1 MKEGF
6 WTPTAAYV
14 LAVTVLLL
22 SLSAGPGAA
31 AGPGQ
36 TPAGKA
42 PTFQTIREIPLPE
55 DLESVWDMK
64 VKGDGSLVVYVAP
77 LRSNLEPVL
86 MADATRLKNT
96 LLETAKQARAK
107 NNDPRISVEPD
118 DYAFAMIKQ
127 IEISPFN
134 KAVQTAGIFSGV
146 EGGWEWVAYY
156 VDTTKAGP
164 FILINELTAPEFRP
178 VSFAVGVFPSFLSL
192 PPANKEIAYW
202 ARPGTKFVL
211 MVGQQQMIT
220 LDEGLQPRGP
230 ALFFRGA
237 PVNTVYAAGSEAKG
251 TALYFN
257 LQKLTGEFG
266 GIEPA
271 LNVQGPS
278 AGYLARTGNTTK
290 LFMSGVEIASGF
302 VPDHGLAYYAGGG
315 ACAFAAIQDGRQ
327 YVVKSSLK
335 APTTFVRA
343 TKDRDFGHVVDLA
356 FNSLASKVAYIAEDK
371 SREWIMVDDQ
381 PVTPEF
387 DRVAYNLESY
397 QWGGPLVFAGYDAAR
412 RVIVVGKI

>member
-1 MKEGF
+1 MKKGS
-6 WTPTAAYV
+6 WKPTAALV
-14 LAVTVLLL
+14 LAVTASLL
-22 SLSAGPGAA
+22 SLSAGPAQTAA
-31 AGPGQ
+31 A
-36 TPAGKA
+36 KA
-42 PTFQTIREIPLPE
+42 PAFQAIREIPLPE
-55 DLESVWDMK
+55 DLDSVWDMR

-77 LRSNLEPVL
+77 LKSNLEPVL
-86 MADATRLKNT
+86 MADTTRLKNT

-107 NNDPRISVEPD
+107 NDDPRISIVPD
-118 DYAFAMIKQ
+118 DYAFVMIKQ

-134 KAVQTAGIFSGV
+134 KAVQTAGKFSGV

-156 VDTTKAGP
+156 VDTRNAGP
-164 FILINELTAPEFRP
+164 FILINELKAPEFRP
-178 VSFAVGVFPSFLSL
+178 ISFAVGVFPSFLSL

-202 ARPGTKFVL
+202 ARPGTKFVM

-220 LDEGLQPRGP
+220 LEEGLQPRGP
-230 ALFFRGA
+230 ALVFRGA
-237 PVNTVYAAGSEAKG
+237 PVNTVYVAGSEAKG

-266 GIEPA
+266 SIEPA
-271 LNVQGPS
+271 LNVLGPS
-278 AGYLARTGNTTK
+278 AGYIAKTGNTSK
-290 LFMSGVEIASGF
+290 LFLNGVEVTTGF
-302 VPDHGLAYYAGGG
+302 VPGHGLTYYAGGG
-315 ACAFAAIQDGRQ
+315 ACAFAAVQDGRQ
-327 YVVKSSLK
+327 FVVKSSLK

-343 TKDRDFGHVVDLA
+343 AKERDFGHVIDLA
-356 FNSLASKVAYIAEDK
+356 FDSLAAKVAYVAEDK
-371 SREWIMVDDQ
+371 NKEWIMVDDQ